1 MQLSLFRLALVVLAL
16 LVVAVA
22 AETNAERMSRGLPPL
37 PPRWLVK
44 HREQQNNEH
53 AETDGSA
60 QPESRPE
67 MQSRTE
73 SEYAYLH
80 ALRTSLLTPTPAAEP
95 RHVSLSPN
103 TCMVDWALPGTR
115 WCCRR
120 KYDQRLSSSF
130 CYPADSWGRWYVLF
144 AWILLFRWLTRLLF
158 VALSTITRISAVA
171 TCCSTYANEGGVH
184 RGAAA

>member
-1 MQLSLFRLALVVLAL
+1 MQLSLFRLALAVLAL

-73 SEYAYLH
+73 
-80 ALRTSLLTPTPAAEP
+80 TAEP

-103 TCMVDWALPGTR
+103 TCMVDWALPGTK

-130 CYPADSWGRWYVLF
+130 CYPADSWGRCFEHDYPYKRCCS
-144 AWILLFRWLTRLLF
+144 LLFN
-158 VALSTITRISAVA
+158 V
-171 TCCSTYANEGGVH
+171 CQ
-184 RGAAA
+184 